1 VIDDPAEALDILLEE
16 LKRQKAAGVR
26 RVSITADSLTALKA
40 LAGTPAAAATQ
51 AAPATPAAAKPSAA
65 PVAIR
70 PAVTPTPAPARPVT
84 PVAAAPRPA
93 VAAPAAPIP
102 DAPIFTLAAGPKA
115 ERMQALRQLIDAC
128 VETQKHL
135 VAPQR
140 ALLGHGSLDAK
151 VVFVGEAPTIGEMEA
166 GQAFAGES
174 GELLQKI
181 LSAAAI
187 NQADCYFAPVMVWRP
202 EPPTQYGKRPPTA
215 RELAFNLPYLRAQ
228 IDVISPRVVVA
239 LGAQAFEALHGRTPT
254 ITQARGQWFDLGGV
268 PLLATFH
275 PNYLLH
281 SPSASAKRTVWE
293 DFLLLMEKLGLPISE
308 KQRAFFATK

>member
-1 VIDDPAEALDILLEE
+1 MIDDPAEALDILLEE

-26 RVSITADSLTALKA
+26 RVSITADSLAALKA
-40 LAGTPAAAATQ
+40 LAGTPAAPAVAS
-51 AAPATPAAAKPSAA
+51 APAPAKAA
-65 PVAIR
+65 PV
-70 PAVTPTPAPARPVT
+70 PAPARPAATPSTAPVRPVA
-84 PVAAAPRPA
+84 PVAAAAPKPA
-93 VAAPAAPIP
+93 VAVPTAPIP
-102 DAPIFTLAAGPKA
+102 DAPIFTLAAGTKA
-115 ERMQALRQLIDAC
+115 ERMQALRQLVEAC
-128 VETQKHL
+128 AETKKHL

-140 ALLGHGSLDAK
+140 PLLGHGSLDAK

-308 KQRAFFATK
+308 KQRGFFATK

>member
-26 RVSITADSLTALKA
+26 RVSITADSLAALKS
-40 LAGTPAAAATQ
+40 LAGTPT
-51 AAPATPAAAKPSAA
+51 TPAAAPAPMPIKAVPVPPPVRPAAA
-65 PVAIR
+65 PV
-70 PAVTPTPAPARPVT
+70 TAPVRPVT
-84 PVAAAPRPA
+84 PVTAPRPA
-93 VAAPAAPIP
+93 VVATTAPIP
-102 DAPIFTLAAGPKA
+102 DAPIFTLAAGTKA
-115 ERMQALRQLIDAC
+115 ERMQALRQLVEAC
-128 VETQKHL
+128 VETKKHL
-135 VAPQR
+135 DAPQR
-140 ALLGHGSLDAK
+140 PLLGHGSLDAK
-151 VVFVGEAPTIGEMEA
+151 VVFVGEAPTVGEMEA
-166 GQAFAGES
+166 GQAFAGET

-181 LSAAAI
+181 LGAAAI
-187 NQADCYFAPVMVWRP
+187 DPADCYFAPVMVWRP
-202 EPPTQYGKRPPTA
+202 EPPTRYGKRPPTA

-254 ITQARGQWFDLGGV
+254 ITQARGRWFDLGGV
-268 PLLATFH
+268 PMLATFH

>member
-1 VIDDPAEALDILLEE
+1 VIEDPAEALDILLEE

-26 RVSITADSLTALKA
+26 RVSVTADSLAALKSI
-40 LAGTPAAAATQ
+40 AGTPSAPAAAAPTLPPARSV
-51 AAPATPAAAKPSAA
+51 AAPASA
-65 PVAIR
+65 PVR
-70 PAVTPTPAPARPVT
+70 PTVV
-84 PVAAAPRPA
+84 PVAAAAPKPA
-93 VAAPAAPIP
+93 VVVTTAPIP
-102 DAPIFTLAAGPKA
+102 DAPIFTLAAGSKA
-115 ERMQALRQLIDAC
+115 ERMQALRRLVEAC
-128 VETQKHL
+128 VETKKHL
-135 VAPQR
+135 DAPQHP
-140 ALLGHGSLDAK
+140 LLGHGSLDAK

-187 NQADCYFAPVMVWRP
+187 SPADCYFAPVMVWRP

-228 IDVISPRVVVA
+228 IDVVAPRVVVA

-254 ITQARGQWFDLGGV
+254 ITQARGRWFDLGGV

-281 SPSASAKRTVWE
+281 SPSATAKRTVWE

>member
-26 RVSITADSLTALKA
+26 RVSITADSLAALKA
-40 LAGTPAAAATQ
+40 LAGTPAPPAVAPAPAPVK
-51 AAPATPAAAKPSAA
+51 AAPVPAPARPAAAPSTA
-65 PVAIR
+65 PV
-70 PAVTPTPAPARPVT
+70 RPVT
-84 PVAAAPRPA
+84 PVAAAAPKPA
-93 VAAPAAPIP
+93 VAVPTAPIP
-102 DAPIFTLAAGPKA
+102 DAPIFTLAAGTKA
-115 ERMQALRQLIDAC
+115 ERMQALRQLVEAC
-128 VETQKHL
+128 AETKKHL

-140 ALLGHGSLDAK
+140 PLLGHGSLDAK

-308 KQRAFFATK
+308 KQRGFFATK

>member
-1 VIDDPAEALDILLEE
+1 MIDDPAEALDILLEE

-40 LAGTPAAAATQ
+40 LAGTPAAQ
-51 AAPATPAAAKPSAA
+51 ATPAPAKPSAA
-65 PVAIR
+65 PAPASIR
-70 PAVTPTPAPARPVT
+70 PAVT
-84 PVAAAPRPA
+84 PVAAAPKPA
-93 VAAPAAPIP
+93 VVVSAAPIP

-115 ERMQALRQLIDAC
+115 ERMQALRQLIEAC
-128 VETQKHL
+128 AETKKHL
-135 VAPQR
+135 IAPQR
-140 ALLGHGSLDAK
+140 PLLGHGSLDAK
-151 VVFVGEAPTIGEMEA
+151 VVFVGEAPTIVEMEA

-187 NQADCYFAPVMVWRP
+187 NPADCYFVPVMVWRP

-215 RELAFNLPYLRAQ
+215 REIAFNLPYLRAQ
-228 IDVISPRVVVA
+228 IDVVAPRAVVA
-239 LGAQAFEALHGRTPT
+239 LGAQAFEALHGRTPS

-268 PLLATFH
+268 PLLPTFH

-281 SPSASAKRTVWE
+281 TPSASAKRTVWE

>member
-1 VIDDPAEALDILLEE
+1 MIDDPAEALDILLEE

-40 LAGTPAAAATQ
+40 LAGTPAAQ
-51 AAPATPAAAKPSAA
+51 ATPAPAKPSAA
-65 PVAIR
+65 PAPASIR
-70 PAVTPTPAPARPVT
+70 PAVT
-84 PVAAAPRPA
+84 PVAAAPKPA
-93 VAAPAAPIP
+93 VVVSAAPIP

-115 ERMQALRQLIDAC
+115 ERLQSLRQLIDAC
-128 VETQKHL
+128 AETKKHL
-135 VAPQR
+135 SAPQR
-140 ALLGHGSLDAK
+140 PLLGHGSLDAK
-151 VVFVGEAPTIGEMEA
+151 VVFVGEAPTIVEMEA

-187 NQADCYFAPVMVWRP
+187 NPADCYFVPVMVWRP

-215 RELAFNLPYLRAQ
+215 REIAFNLPYLRAQ
-228 IDVISPRVVVA
+228 IDVVAPRAVVA
-239 LGAQAFEALHGRTPT
+239 LGAQAFEALHGRTPS

-268 PLLATFH
+268 PLLPTFH

-281 SPSASAKRTVWE
+281 TPSASAKRTVWE

-308 KQRAFFATK
+308 KQRGFFATK

>member
-26 RVSITADSLTALKA
+26 RVSITADSLAALKA
-40 LAGTPAAAATQ
+40 LAGTPATPASALAPAPAK
-51 AAPATPAAAKPSAA
+51 AAPA
-65 PVAIR
+65 
-70 PAVTPTPAPARPVT
+70 PAPARPAAASSSA
-84 PVAAAPRPA
+84 PVAAAAPKPA
-93 VAAPAAPIP
+93 VAAPAAPIS
-102 DAPIFTLAAGPKA
+102 DAPIFTLAAGTKA
-115 ERMQALRQLIDAC
+115 ERMQALRQLVEAC
-128 VETQKHL
+128 AETKKHL

-140 ALLGHGSLDAK
+140 PLLGHGSLDAK

-181 LSAAAI
+181 LGAAAI

-308 KQRAFFATK
+308 KQRGFFATK

>member
-40 LAGTPAAAATQ
+40 LAGTPAAQ
-51 AAPATPAAAKPSAA
+51 ATPAPAKPSAA
-65 PVAIR
+65 PAPASIR
-70 PAVTPTPAPARPVT
+70 PAVT
-84 PVAAAPRPA
+84 PVAAAPKPA
-93 VAAPAAPIP
+93 VVVSAAPIP
-102 DAPIFTLAAGPKA
+102 DAPIFTLAAGTKA
-115 ERMQALRQLIDAC
+115 ERLQALRQLIDAC
-128 VETQKHL
+128 AETKKHL
-135 VAPQR
+135 SAPQR
-140 ALLGHGSLDAK
+140 PLLGHGSLDAK
-151 VVFVGEAPTIGEMEA
+151 VVFVGEAPTIVEMEA

-187 NQADCYFAPVMVWRP
+187 NPADCYFVPVMVWRP

-215 RELAFNLPYLRAQ
+215 REIAFNLPYLRAQ
-228 IDVISPRVVVA
+228 IDVVAPRAVVA
-239 LGAQAFEALHGRTPT
+239 LGAQAFEALHGRTPS
-254 ITQARGQWFDLGGV
+254 ITQARGRWFDLGGV
-268 PLLATFH
+268 PLLPTFH

-281 SPSASAKRTVWE
+281 TPSASAKRTVWE

-308 KQRAFFATK
+308 KQRGFFATK

>member
-1 VIDDPAEALDILLEE
+1 MIDDPAEALDILLEE

-26 RVSITADSLTALKA
+26 RVSITADSLAALKA
-40 LAGTPAAAATQ
+40 LAGTPAAPAPAPAK
-51 AAPATPAAAKPSAA
+51 AAPAASPVRPAATPVTA
-65 PVAIR
+65 PVR
-70 PAVTPTPAPARPVT
+70 
-84 PVAAAPRPA
+84 PVAAAAPKPA

-102 DAPIFTLAAGPKA
+102 DAPIFTLAAGTKA
-115 ERMQALRQLIDAC
+115 ERMQALRQLVEAC
-128 VETQKHL
+128 AETKKHL

-140 ALLGHGSLDAK
+140 PLLGHGSLDAK
-151 VVFVGEAPTIGEMEA
+151 VVFVGEAPTLGEMEA

-181 LSAAAI
+181 LGAAAI
-187 NQADCYFAPVMVWRP
+187 NPADCYFAPVMVWRP

-228 IDVISPRVVVA
+228 IDVIAPLVVVA

-254 ITQARGQWFDLGGV
+254 ITQARGRWFDLGGV

-308 KQRAFFATK
+308 KQRGFFAAK

>member
-1 VIDDPAEALDILLEE
+1 MIDDPAEALDILLEE

-26 RVSITADSLTALKA
+26 RVSITTESLAALKS
-40 LAGTPAAAATQ
+40 LAGASPAPVAAPGPAPAKIVPAPARPAAA
-51 AAPATPAAAKPSAA
+51 PSS
-65 PVAIR
+65 
-70 PAVTPTPAPARPVT
+70 APARPVT
-84 PVAAAPRPA
+84 PVAAIAP
-93 VAAPAAPIP
+93 VAPIP
-102 DAPIFTLAAGPKA
+102 DAPIFTLAAGTKA
-115 ERMQALRQLIDAC
+115 ERMQALRQLVDAC
-128 VETQKHL
+128 AETRRHL
-135 VAPQR
+135 TAPQR

-181 LSAAAI
+181 LAAAAI
-187 NQADCYFAPVMVWRP
+187 VPADCYFAPVMVWRP

-254 ITQARGQWFDLGGV
+254 ITQGRGRWFDLGGV

-293 DFLLLMEKLGLPISE
+293 DFLLLMEKLGLPVSE
-308 KQRAFFATK
+308 KQRGFFATK

>member
-1 VIDDPAEALDILLEE
+1 MIDDPAEALDILLEE
-16 LKRQKAAGVR
+16 LRRQKAAGVR
-26 RVSITADSLTALKA
+26 RVSVTADSLAALKA
-40 LAGTPAAAATQ
+40 LAGTPAAPSAV
-51 AAPATPAAAKPSAA
+51 ATPSPAKPSAA
-65 PVAIR
+65 PSPVPVR
-70 PAVTPTPAPARPVT
+70 PAV
-84 PVAAAPRPA
+84 PVAAAPKAAAAA
-93 VAAPAAPIP
+93 VSPIA
-102 DAPIFTLAAGPKA
+102 DAPVFTLAAGTKA
-115 ERMQALRQLIDAC
+115 ERMQALRQIIDAC
-128 VETQKHL
+128 AETKKHL

-140 ALLGHGSLDAK
+140 PLLGHGSLDAK
-151 VVFVGEAPTIGEMEA
+151 VVFVGEAPTIVEMEA
-166 GQAFAGES
+166 GQAFAGEA

-187 NQADCYFAPVMVWRP
+187 SPDDCYFVPVMVWRP

-308 KQRAFFATK
+308 KQRGFFATK

>member
-40 LAGTPAAAATQ
+40 LAGTPAAQ
-51 AAPATPAAAKPSAA
+51 AAPTPAKPSAA
-65 PVAIR
+65 PAPASIR
-70 PAVTPTPAPARPVT
+70 PAVT
-84 PVAAAPRPA
+84 PVAAAPKPA
-93 VAAPAAPIP
+93 VVVSDAPIP
-102 DAPIFTLAAGPKA
+102 DAPIFTLAAGTKS
-115 ERMQALRQLIDAC
+115 ERLQALRQLIDAC
-128 VETQKHL
+128 AETKKHL
-135 VAPQR
+135 SAPQR
-140 ALLGHGSLDAK
+140 PLLGHGSLDAK
-151 VVFVGEAPTIGEMEA
+151 VVFVGEAPTIVEMEA

-187 NQADCYFAPVMVWRP
+187 NPADCYFVPVMVWRP

-215 RELAFNLPYLRAQ
+215 REIAFNLPYLRAQ
-228 IDVISPRVVVA
+228 IDVVAPRAVVA
-239 LGAQAFEALHGRTPT
+239 LGAQAFEALHGRTPS

-268 PLLATFH
+268 PLLPTFH

-281 SPSASAKRTVWE
+281 TPSASAKRTVWE

>member
-26 RVSITADSLTALKA
+26 RVSITADSLAALKA
-40 LAGTPAAAATQ
+40 LAGTPATPASAPAPAPAK
-51 AAPATPAAAKPSAA
+51 AAPA
-65 PVAIR
+65 
-70 PAVTPTPAPARPVT
+70 PAPARPAAAPSSA
-84 PVAAAPRPA
+84 PVAAAAPKSA
-93 VAAPAAPIP
+93 VAAPAAPIS
-102 DAPIFTLAAGPKA
+102 DAPIFTLAAGTKA
-115 ERMQALRQLIDAC
+115 ERMQALRQLVEAC
-128 VETQKHL
+128 AETKKHL

-140 ALLGHGSLDAK
+140 PLLGHGSLDAK

-181 LSAAAI
+181 LGAAAI

-308 KQRAFFATK
+308 KQRGFFATK

>member
-1 VIDDPAEALDILLEE
+1 MIDDPAEALDILLEE

-26 RVSITADSLTALKA
+26 RVSITADSLAALKA
-40 LAGTPAAAATQ
+40 LAGTPATPASALAPAPAK
-51 AAPATPAAAKPSAA
+51 AAPA
-65 PVAIR
+65 
-70 PAVTPTPAPARPVT
+70 PAPARPAAAPSSA
-84 PVAAAPRPA
+84 PVAAAAPK
-93 VAAPAAPIP
+93 PAAPIP
-102 DAPIFTLAAGPKA
+102 DAPIFTLAAGTKA
-115 ERMQALRQLIDAC
+115 ERMQALRQLVEAC
-128 VETQKHL
+128 AETKKHL

-140 ALLGHGSLDAK
+140 PLLGHGSLDAK

-181 LSAAAI
+181 LGAAAI

-308 KQRAFFATK
+308 KQRGFFATK

>member
-1 VIDDPAEALDILLEE
+1 MIDDPAEALDILLEE

-26 RVSITADSLTALKA
+26 RVSITADSLAALKA
-40 LAGTPAAAATQ
+40 LAGTPATPASAPAPAPAK
-51 AAPATPAAAKPSAA
+51 AAPA
-65 PVAIR
+65 
-70 PAVTPTPAPARPVT
+70 PAPARPAAASSSA
-84 PVAAAPRPA
+84 PVAVAAPKPA
-93 VAAPAAPIP
+93 VAAPASPIP
-102 DAPIFTLAAGPKA
+102 DAPIFTLAAGTKA
-115 ERMQALRQLIDAC
+115 ERMQALRQLVEAC
-128 VETQKHL
+128 AETKKHL

-140 ALLGHGSLDAK
+140 PLLGHGSLDAK

-181 LSAAAI
+181 LGAAAI

-308 KQRAFFATK
+308 KQRGFFATK

>member
-1 VIDDPAEALDILLEE
+1 MIDDPAEALDILLEE

-40 LAGTPAAAATQ
+40 LAGTPAV
-51 AAPATPAAAKPSAA
+51 
-65 PVAIR
+65 PVAQ
-70 PAVTPTPAPARPVT
+70 ATPAPAKPAAAPSPAPVRPVT
-84 PVAAAPRPA
+84 PVAAAPKPA
-93 VAAPAAPIP
+93 VVVSAAPIP

-115 ERMQALRQLIDAC
+115 ERMQALRQLIEAC
-128 VETQKHL
+128 AETKKHL

-140 ALLGHGSLDAK
+140 PLLGHGSLDAK
-151 VVFVGEAPTIGEMEA
+151 VVFVGEAPTIVEMEA

-187 NQADCYFAPVMVWRP
+187 NPADCYFVPVMVWRP

-215 RELAFNLPYLRAQ
+215 REIAFNLPYLRAQ
-228 IDVISPRVVVA
+228 IDVVAPRAVVA
-239 LGAQAFEALHGRTPT
+239 LGAQAFEALHGRTPS
-254 ITQARGQWFDLGGV
+254 ITQARGQWFDLSGV
-268 PLLATFH
+268 PLLPTFH

-281 SPSASAKRTVWE
+281 TPSATAKRTVWE